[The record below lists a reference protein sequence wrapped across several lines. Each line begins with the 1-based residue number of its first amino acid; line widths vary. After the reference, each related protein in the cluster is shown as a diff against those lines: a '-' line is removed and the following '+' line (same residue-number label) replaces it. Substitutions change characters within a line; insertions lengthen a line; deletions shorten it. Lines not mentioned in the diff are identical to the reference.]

1 MINKKFGLTLAAVS
15 SLFSG
20 AVMADPYLPSSIGNV
35 QPMVVAGGSS
45 IIVGAFG
52 DAVSVI
58 FTLTGENAQGASLA
72 AVPADEASVA
82 SARGAQASEGV
93 LPNGTYTFVDENGGE
108 ARVRVEDGELIP
120 LH

>member
-1 MINKKFGLTLAAVS
+1 MMNKKFALILAVGG

-20 AVMADPYLPSSIGNV
+20 TVAAASDYLPASIGNL
-35 QPMVVAGGSS
+35 QPGGVAS
-45 IIVGAFG
+45 ISATFSLGETIT
-52 DAVSVI
+52 
-58 FTLTGENAQGASLA
+58 FTLTGDNAEGASLA
-72 AVPADEASVA
+72 AVPADKASVA

>member
-1 MINKKFGLTLAAVS
+1 MMNKKFALILAVGG

-20 AVMADPYLPSSIGNV
+20 TVAAAGDYLPASIGNL
-35 QPMVVAGGSS
+35 QPAGVATFSAS
-45 IIVGAFG
+45 FG
-52 DAVSVI
+52 YSDTI
-58 FTLTGENAQGASLA
+58 TFTLTGENAQGASLA

-82 SARGAQASEGV
+82 SARSAQASEGV